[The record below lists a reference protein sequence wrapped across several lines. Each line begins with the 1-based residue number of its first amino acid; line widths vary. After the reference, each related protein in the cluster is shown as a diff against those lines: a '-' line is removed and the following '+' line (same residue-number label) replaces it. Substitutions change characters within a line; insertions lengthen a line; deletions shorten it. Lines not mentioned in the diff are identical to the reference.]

1 MKFQER
7 INAFVQLGKALKDIP
22 EATID
27 DWYFR
32 ATGYNNWF
40 TRENVA
46 SALTALGYMLEEE
59 KLIKWSNS
67 YNLGNASDKTV
78 AIIMA
83 GNIPLVG
90 FHDFLSVLMAGH
102 NVLAK
107 MSSQDPFLLKKVTE
121 ILIDIAPEFKDKI
134 TLILKEPIQ
143 NFDAVIATGSNNSA
157 RYFDQYFGKYPHII
171 RKNRTSVAVVTG
183 KESKEEI
190 EALGTDIFLY
200 YGLGCRNVSKFLVPE
215 GYDFQFFIKSL
226 EGFSTVA
233 DHHKW
238 VNNYDYNKSIYLVNR
253 EPHFDSGF
261 FLMKE
266 DKSWVSPISVLFY
279 EFYKSDA
286 DLQDKLDANKD
297 LIQCTVGNLV
307 DAIPHGKAQRPELW
321 DYADG
326 VDTME
331 FLTKL

>member
-7 INAFVQLGKALKDIP
+7 INAFIQLGKKLQGIP
-22 EATID
+22 ETTID

-46 SALTALGYMLEEE
+46 SAIKALAHMLEED
-59 KLIKWSNS
+59 KLNKWTKS
-67 YNLGNASDKTV
+67 YNLSNPNPKTV

-83 GNIPLVG
+83 GNIPMVG
-90 FHDFLSVLMAGH
+90 FHDFLSVLLAGH

-107 MSSQDPFLLKKVTE
+107 MSSQDPFLLKKIAG
-121 ILIDIAPEFKDKI
+121 ILIEIEPKFEEKI
-134 TLILKEPIQ
+134 TLIIKEPIQ

-157 RYFDQYFGKYPHII
+157 RYFDQYFSKYPHII
-171 RKNRTSVAVVTG
+171 RKNRTSVAVLNG

-190 EALGTDIFLY
+190 EALGNDIFLY
-200 YGLGCRNVSKFLVPE
+200 YGLGCRNVSKLLVPE
-215 GYDFQFFIKSL
+215 AYDFQFFIKSL
-226 EGFSTVA
+226 ESFSTVA

-261 FLMKE
+261 FLLKE

-279 EFYKSDA
+279 EFYGSEA
-286 DLQDKLDANKD
+286 DLHDKLTANQE
-297 LIQCTVGNLV
+297 LIQCTVGTT
-307 DAIPHGKAQRPELW
+307 DHSIPYGKAQQPELW

-331 FLTKL
+331 FLTQL

>member
-7 INAFVQLGKALKDIP
+7 KNAFIQLGKALKNIP
-22 EATID
+22 EQTID

-40 TRENVA
+40 TRENVK
-46 SALTALGYMLEEE
+46 SAVKALAYMLQEE
-59 KLIKWSNS
+59 KLEKWTDN
-67 YNLGNASDKTV
+67 YALGGSTGKTV
-78 AIIMA
+78 AVIMA

-90 FHDFLSVLMAGH
+90 FHDFLTVLLAGH

-121 ILIDIAPEFKDKI
+121 MLVEIEPNFEKSI
-134 TLILKEPIQ
+134 TLIIKEPIQ

-157 RYFDQYFGKYPHII
+157 RYFDQYFSKYPHII
-171 RKNRTSVAVVTG
+171 RKNRTSVAVLTG
-183 KESKEEI
+183 KESKDEI
-190 EALGTDIFLY
+190 EALGRDIFLY
-200 YGLGCRNVSKFLVPE
+200 YGLGCRNVSKLLVPE
-215 GYDFQFFIKSL
+215 SYDFQFFIKSL
-226 EGFSTVA
+226 ESFSTVA

-253 EPHFDSGF
+253 EPHLDSGF

-266 DKSWVSPISVLFY
+266 DNGWVSPISVLFY
-279 EFYKSDA
+279 EFYQSEE
-286 DLQDKLDANKD
+286 DLQTKLNAKKE
-297 LIQCTVGNLV
+297 LIQCTVGTMEET
-307 DAIPHGKAQRPELW
+307 IPHGKAQQPELW